1 MTDINFYIPATFL
14 LFFSLQ
20 KICSK
25 KRGCKDKNIYFT
37 TAIFSDNI
45 FFLSSF
51 PKKHQNQLANTDY
64 ISDITNLKKNRQ
76 SAVSSHGKKGK
87 RQKAKGKRK
96 ERSVQSFAA
105 QSPSRPLTSSVIP
118 KS

>member
-20 KICSK
+20 KIFSK

-37 TAIFSDNI
+37 TANFSDNI

-51 PKKHQNQLANTDY
+51 PKKHQ
-64 ISDITNLKKNRQ
+64 S
-76 SAVSSHGKKGK
+76 
-87 RQKAKGKRK
+87 
-96 ERSVQSFAA
+96 
-105 QSPSRPLTSSVIP
+105 
-118 KS
+118 

>member
-64 ISDITNLKKNRQ
+64 ISDITNLKKK
-76 SAVSSHGKKGK
+76 SAVGSQQSREK
-87 RQKAKGKRK
+87 RQK
-96 ERSVQSFAA
+96 EREKCSKFCRPVT
-105 QSPSRPLTSSVIP
+105 QSPSHLFRYSKELKVT
-118 KS
+118 KL

>member
-87 RQKAKGKRK
+87 RK